1 MTLSEYVNS
10 FPRSQRKSI
19 RDWIANQLS
28 ISETY
33 VRSMCNG
40 TKRIPEKYALRI
52 EKITDKAV
60 PRYVTAPD
68 MYPHEE
74 YFSNKKLG
82 DAQ

>member
-10 FPRSQRKSI
+10 FPRSRRKSI

-52 EKITDKAV
+52 EKMTNRAV
-60 PRYVTAPD
+60 PRHVTAPD
-68 MYPHEE
+68 IYPYEE
-74 YFSNKKLG
+74 YCLNNKSG
-82 DAQ
+82 DEQ